1 MEAANAAKRERHL
14 VVVGNPSRNGNSQNK
29 SKVRGK
35 LTFAGEMIEPYTT
48 VLGAPLGEQNPKY
61 LQNDYVKFIGLSE
74 RLVQAA
80 GGGVV
85 GKITSSS
92 WLEGTSFRG
101 MRAHL
106 QMHLGATCV
115 VDLHGHIRS
124 RGTAPDGSA
133 DEGVFDI
140 EEGTAILVAAHG
152 AGNATRVAHLWGRRG
167 SASAGGK
174 LRWLISEDLDSAA
187 FESARRG
194 PILWKYFA
202 KGGEVAA
209 QYAGYEAINMALPA
223 SKLGF
228 QTHRDHFA
236 VAFDES
242 TMRTRLRDLQD
253 ASLSD
258 EETKERH
265 RLSDNRDW
273 RMSGARAVARRLL
286 DGEAL
291 SKVEFRPFDV
301 RWGGLNDAFMDYS
314 RQDFVSTFAPG
325 TPILNVSRQQSSLGF
340 HHALVS
346 SAPKESCYI
355 SDRTKEQGYMVPLFL
370 RPTPTEPRRPN
381 VSPAFARALVART
394 GLVWA
399 DGLPPYLRQG
409 RPAQPRRP
417 RPPPTSPT

>member
-1 MEAANAAKRERHL
+1 M
-14 VVVGNPSRNGNSQNK
+14 VVGNPPYNGNSQNK
-29 SKVRGK
+29 SKMRGK

-106 QMHLGATCV
+106 QTHLGATYV

-152 AGNATRVAHLWGRRG
+152 AGDATQVAHLWGQRG
-167 SASAGGK
+167 SVTTDGK
-174 LRWLISEDLDSAA
+174 LHWLIAEDLDAA
-187 FESARRG
+187 TFEAAQRG
-194 PILWKYFA
+194 PILWKYLS
-202 KGGEVAA
+202 KGGAIAA
-209 QYAGYEAINMALPA
+209 EYAGYEAINTALPA

-236 VAFDES
+236 VTFKE
-242 TMRTRLRDLQD
+242 TEMRARLNDLCNTE
-253 ASLSD
+253 LSD
-258 EETKERH
+258 EQLKDKY
-265 RLSDNRDW
+265 RLKDNADW
-273 RMSGARAVARRLL
+273 QVAAARRAARVI
-286 DGEAL
+286 DGRE
-291 SKVEFRPFDV
+291 SISNVDFRPFDL
-301 RWGGLNDAFMDYS
+301 RSAGLNSVFMDRS
-314 RQDFVSTFAPG
+314 RRDFVSTFAPG

-340 HHALVS
+340 RHALVS
-346 SAPKESCYI
+346 SAPTESCYI
-355 SDRTKEQGYMVPLFL
+355 SDRTKEQGYMAPLFL

-381 VSPAFARALVART
+381 VSPAFARALSERV
-394 GLVWA
+394 GLPWI
-399 DGLPPYLRQG
+399 DGLPRASSKGGQINMDLL
-409 RPAQPRRP
+409 A
-417 RPPPTSPT
+417 PP